1 MFDRITLRIS
11 SVFKRLTG
19 RGKLNEENI
28 KDALREVRVALLEAD
43 VNLLVVKEFLQNIR
57 EHALGEAVL
66 GSLTPGQQFI
76 GVVHR
81 ELKTLLAKYSGEFNL
96 PLPATV
102 LLVGLQGSGK
112 TTTAA
117 KIARWYE
124 KKGNRRSLLAAC
136 DVRRPAAREQLVKLA
151 DRIGAEAFP
160 PYSFTKDAVGTAL
173 DAKRHADARNIDL
186 TIADTAG
193 SLQINEPLIAELVTI
208 KRKLK
213 PQAVFLVVDSMTGQ
227 EALNIAKTFHERL
240 GLDGVIVSKLD
251 GDARGGC
258 ILSIA
263 GGLGVPIR
271 FVGVGE
277 TPDDLE
283 PFDPD
288 RLSRRILGLDDVV
301 GLVEKAQDAFDQRQ
315 AERLQKKVIKGG
327 FDLEDFSEQLR
338 GIKKMGRM
346 ADLLSMVPG
355 MRQFASGADEEG
367 MDRGLKR
374 ALVIINSMTP
384 DERRH
389 PNIIKGSRRR
399 RIAAGSGTN
408 VADVNHLLGQYRSMA
423 KAFDGLSGKKGR
435 RMMRRLGID
444 PRKIADQLPPG
455 LQ

>member
-1 MFDRITLRIS
+1 MSPS
-11 SVFKRLTG
+11 SRPTSTSSF
-19 RGKLNEENI
+19 
-28 KDALREVRVALLEAD
+28 
-43 VNLLVVKEFLQNIR
+43 KEFGQNIR
-57 EHALGEAVL
+57 EQALCEAVL

-81 ELKTLLAKYSGEFNL
+81 ELKTLLAKYSGGFNL

-117 KIARWYE
+117 
-124 KKGNRRSLLAAC
+124 
-136 DVRRPAAREQLVKLA
+136 
-151 DRIGAEAFP
+151 
-160 PYSFTKDAVGTAL
+160 
-173 DAKRHADARNIDL
+173 
-186 TIADTAG
+186 
-193 SLQINEPLIAELVTI
+193 ELVTI

-213 PQAVFLVVDSMTGQ
+213 PQTVFLVVDSMTGQ
-227 EALNIAKTFHERL
+227 EALNVAKTFHERL

-251 GDARGGC
+251 GDAWGGC

-271 FVGVGE
+271 FVGE

-288 RLSRRILGLDDVV
+288 RLSRRILGQGDVV
-301 GLVEKAQDAFDQRQ
+301 GLAEKAREAFDQRQ

-338 GIKKMGRM
+338 GMKKMGRM

-355 MRQFASGADEEG
+355 MRQFAGSAEG
-367 MDRGLKR
+367 MDRGFKR
-374 ALVIINSMTP
+374 ALVIIGSMIP
-384 DERRH
+384 DEHRH

-399 RIAAGSGTN
+399 RIAAGSGTT
-408 VADVNHLLGQYRSMA
+408 VADVNRLLGQYRSMA

-444 PRKIADQLPPG
+444 PSKLGDVLPPG
-455 LQ
+455 F